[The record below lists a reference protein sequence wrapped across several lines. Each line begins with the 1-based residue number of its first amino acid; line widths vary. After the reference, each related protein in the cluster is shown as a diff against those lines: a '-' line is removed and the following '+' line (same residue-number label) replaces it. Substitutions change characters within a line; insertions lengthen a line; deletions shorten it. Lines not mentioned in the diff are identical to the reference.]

1 MTAQAG
7 GAFPLPFTTAPE
19 TRRRLRALRRGI
31 PDDLRA
37 AFDGAIRRELHAL
50 GVWRPGHRVAAFLGM
65 DDEVDLRPC
74 FDEAWRRRVRLHVPR
89 VVGLRRGVMAFL
101 PYDRGAML
109 EPNRWGIDEPI
120 VAPGRRVSALQLDTV
135 LVPVLGFDARCH
147 RLGMGAGFYDR
158 ALRRRRDPDQAFRR
172 PRLVGVA
179 YAVQE
184 VDGIDPAPWDVALD
198 VVVTERGVVRAPPH
212 PARGPAR

>member
-7 GAFPLPFTTAPE
+7 GAFPLPFTTVVD
-19 TRRRLRALRRGI
+19 TRHRLRALRRGI
-31 PDDLRA
+31 PHDLRA

-50 GVWRPGHRVAAFLGM
+50 GVWRPGSRVAAYLSTA
-65 DDEVDLRPC
+65 DEVDLRPC
-74 FDEAWRRRVRLHVPR
+74 FDGAWRRRVRLYVPR
-89 VVGLRRGVMAFL
+89 VVGLRRGVMTFV
-101 PYDRGAML
+101 PYERGAML
-109 EPNRWGIDEPI
+109 EPNRWGIDEPV
-120 VAPGRRVSALQLDTV
+120 VAPWQRVSALQLDTV

-158 ALRRRRDPDQAFRR
+158 ALRRRRDAAQAFRR
-172 PRLVGVA
+172 PRLVGIA

-184 VDGIDPAPWDVALD
+184 VERIDPAPWDVALD
-198 VVVTERGVVRAPPH
+198 VVVTERGVVHPSPH